1 MRRSGYTLVELLVAI
16 VIISILIALLLP
28 AVQAVREAGRRTTCL
43 NNLKQ
48 IGLALAHYSERNKGH
63 WPSNCGPCFDDAL
76 QPCKVDSLD
85 LAWSPL
91 AHTWRSAILPDL
103 EQQAL
108 FGQIDFARS
117 PLASKNRGVLE
128 TLLPVYQC
136 PSVAGGRRRVAEL
149 GTGAAQQTNS
159 GAGAVDY
166 QASMMA
172 RLPPDT
178 SAGAFFGPGQY
189 QATPQR
195 VYVDMLRSPPL
206 IREVEDGLS
215 NTLFV
220 GEFADQPNVHSEEEQ
235 GRFAG
240 FQHGV
245 AWATSGSSH
254 ANDGSVNQSNDALF
268 AFHRSGAHGLFADGS
283 VHLIS
288 AAADPTVV
296 KSLVSRAGGEATAEA
311 DWK

>member
-16 VIISILIALLLP
+16 LIIAILIALLLP
-28 AVQAVREAGRRTTCL
+28 AVQAVREATRRTSCL

-48 IGLALAHYSERNKGH
+48 IGLALASYSERNKGH
-63 WPSNCGPCFDDAL
+63 WPSNCGPCFDDSL
-76 QPCKVDSLD
+76 QPCKADSLEW
-85 LAWSPL
+85 AWSPL

-103 EQQAL
+103 EQQTL
-108 FGQIDFARS
+108 FGQLDFARS
-117 PLASKNRGVLE
+117 PLAAKNRSVLE

-149 GTGAAQQTNS
+149 GTGAALLVGIN
-159 GAGAVDY
+159 AGAVDY
-166 QASMMA
+166 QASMIA
-172 RLPPDT
+172 SLPPDT
-178 SAGAFFGPGQY
+178 AAGAFFGPGRLQP
-189 QATPQR
+189 TPQR
-195 VYVDMLRSPPL
+195 VYLNMLRSPPL

-215 NTLFV
+215 NTLLV

-254 ANDGSVNQSNDALF
+254 ANHGSVNKTNDGLY

-288 AAADPTVV
+288 TGADPAVV
-296 KSLVSRAGGEATAEA
+296 KALVSRAGGEAVSEA
-311 DWK
+311 AWK